1 MRKELYQ
8 LLAQLLNSHRIRV
21 NEAELKLQ
29 LQSHP
34 SYPSLHALTG
44 VLNHFGITNLA
55 LQVPVQAD
63 VLPELP
69 DYFIAN
75 LMGAKEKQLMLVAK
89 QQNRWEIFDDTDKV
103 QLLDQASFLQR
114 WDGIIL
120 AVEKEETALTE
131 AKDEPSFFSTKILF
145 VGLFLLMA
153 YFIAIQGNL
162 FASLHFLLS
171 IIGFAF
177 SVLIVQHEL
186 GFTSPTTDRFCQQ
199 SEKTSCDDVLLSKGA
214 KILNFLKLS
223 DLSIVIFG
231 SYILYWTFYFLTT
244 ALPITLIVLLSWSAI
259 PVVLYSLYY
268 QRWVVQKWCPLCLAI
283 AGVLVLQ
290 AVSVFT
296 SDFSF
301 AMLSLSLKTGLIFL
315 FSTLIAIGTWKTVK
329 DLLAQKKELG
339 ALKLKHFKF
348 KRNFS
353 IFQALH
359 QRGESLNASIDIPQE
374 IVLGAFD
381 APLEI
386 ILVTNPRCFY
396 CKEAHQDISKV
407 LKSASD
413 QLKLII
419 RFNFRE
425 IDQEDIGYQVAA
437 QLLHI
442 FATQG
447 KSAVEKALDE
457 VYHAEVALPTWL
469 AQQTGNTKNA
479 YESSLRTQ
487 AEWCRTHGINFT
499 PALFVAGKQFPVEY
513 DRGDLIY
520 FVEELIEQ
528 NEIDVVLS
536 D

>member
-75 LMGAKEKQLMLVAK
+75 LTGTKEKQLMLVAK
-89 QQNRWEIFDDTDKV
+89 RKDQWEIFDDTDQT
-103 QLLDQASFLQR
+103 QLLDETSFLQR

-120 AVEKEETALTE
+120 AVEKEEAALTE
-131 AKDEPSFFSTKILF
+131 LDHSPSFFSAKILF
-145 VGLFLLMA
+145 ASLFLLMA
-153 YFIAIQGNL
+153 YFIATQGSL

-171 IIGFAF
+171 IIGFTF
-177 SVLIVQHEL
+177 SILIVKHEF
-186 GFTSPTTDRFCQQ
+186 GFASPTTDRFCQQ

-214 KILNFLKLS
+214 KILNVVKLS

-231 SYILYWTFYFLTT
+231 SYLLYWTFYFLST

-259 PVVLYSLYY
+259 PIVIYSLYY

-283 AGVLVLQ
+283 AAVLVLQ
-290 AVSVFT
+290 ALSVFT

-301 AMLSLSLKTGLIFL
+301 AMLLLSLKTGLVFL
-315 FSTLIAIGTWKTVK
+315 FSTLIAIGTWKSVK
-329 DLLAQKKELG
+329 DLLAQKKEL
-339 ALKLKHFKF
+339 ATLKLKHFKF

-353 IFQALH
+353 VFQALH
-359 QRGESLNASIDIPQE
+359 QRGEALVPSVDIPQE

-396 CKEAHQDISKV
+396 CKGAHQDISKV
-407 LKSASD
+407 LKSAAD
-413 QLKLII
+413 QLKVIV

-425 IDQEDIGYQVAA
+425 IDPEDIGYQVAA

-447 KSAVEKALDE
+447 KTAVEKALDE
-457 VYHAEVALPTWL
+457 VYHPAVVLPTWL
-469 AQQTGNTKNA
+469 AQQTKSPPDK
-479 YESSLRTQ
+479 YENSLRTQ

-528 NEIDVVLS
+528 NEIDAVLS